1 MDLLQRSFEECEPW
15 MYPLLFASTFLVA
28 IVIERTVSLHF
39 QYTIRA
45 TVFLDA
51 VEKLLSAG
59 NPDRALKLARAAGP
73 QNPLGQVVEAGLKHA
88 DDGPDRA
95 RLAMD
100 EATVRVLPGL
110 RKRLNALLVIGGAS
124 LVVGLFGSDQL
135 GGLGAAAPGAA
146 TPLPFGQPMH
156 MAPALA
162 GGLLAVVAGL
172 AYVAFRL
179 KSKSLEQELGM
190 ARLRIIGLVTD
201 RGRRRPHGDFAHDVD
216 GSAALPR
223 LGNLG
228 GPPGP
233 GDGGD
238 ASNGQPGEETR

>member
-15 MYPLLFASTFLVA
+15 MYPLVFASTFLVA
-28 IVIERTVSLHF
+28 IVIERTLSLHF
-39 QYTIRA
+39 QYSIRA

-51 VEKLLSAG
+51 VEKLLGAG
-59 NPDRALKLARAAGP
+59 SPDRALKLARAAGP
-73 QNPLGQVVEAGLKHA
+73 RNPLGQVVEAGLKHA

-100 EATVRVLPGL
+100 EATARVLPAL
-110 RKRLNALLVIGGAS
+110 RKRLNALLVIGAGS
-124 LVVGLFGSDQL
+124 LAVGLLGSDQL
-135 GGLGAAAPGAA
+135 GGLGVIAPGEA

-162 GGLLAVVAGL
+162 GGLLAVMAGL

-201 RGRRRPHGDFAHDVD
+201 RGRRRAHEDFAQNDE
-216 GSAALPR
+216 GGTGALPR
-223 LGNLG
+223 LGDLG

-233 GDGGD
+233 GSGRDD
-238 ASNGQPGEETR
+238 SNG